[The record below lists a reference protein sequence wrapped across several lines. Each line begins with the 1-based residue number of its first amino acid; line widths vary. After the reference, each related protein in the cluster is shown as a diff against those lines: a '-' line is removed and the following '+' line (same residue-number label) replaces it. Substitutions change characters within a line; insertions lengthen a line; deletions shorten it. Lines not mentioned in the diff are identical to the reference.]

1 MTRWGIAWLG
11 AAMLVASCG
20 GRTSKP
26 RTETPSTNVAVS
38 TAAVAISD
46 PSGVDDT
53 TASEEQIAAIEFSIN
68 QLDEGVQICWAAAA
82 ANDGYELAGHIKARV
97 AIGAG
102 AATAELVEDGTGNA
116 QLTSCVVSLLQ
127 RFRWAPPLHGQTIEL
142 PFEFRAPRQQFVVDR
157 RLISAHIP
165 PRASAAMTPSIS
177 VLLDEQNAGSVDAS
191 LLLVS
196 LPANTS
202 TGRRVAARS
211 ETWLFLNDAALSDG
225 KRQTVVRAGDAV
237 ILAAGTVRS
246 IAAGATASNAL
257 LLVTPGGRESSSRA
271 GALATPLAS
280 ETLVP
285 SQGAFRTLQPTLA
298 GLGDA
303 AISVVAKLEV
313 AIGVSQ
319 HIAVSALFLYVT
331 SGAGTL
337 TVDGDGVAIA
347 IDQFSVVQLP
357 SNTRYQ
363 LQVTA
368 PLQGF
373 LFRLPAPPLAP
384 KTSKS
389 PSRK

>member
-1 MTRWGIAWLG
+1 MARWGIAWLG
-11 AAMLVASCG
+11 AAMLVAGCG
-20 GRTSKP
+20 GHTSTP
-26 RTETPSTNVAVS
+26 PTETPSTNVAVS
-38 TAAVAISD
+38 TAAVAISN

-102 AATAELVEDGTGNA
+102 TATAELVEDGTGNA

-127 RFRWAPPLHGQTIEL
+127 RFRWPPPLQGQTIEL

-157 RLISAHIP
+157 SLISAHIP
-165 PRASAAMTPSIS
+165 QRASAAMTPSIS

-191 LLLVS
+191 LLLLS

-211 ETWLFLNDAALSDG
+211 ETWLFLNGATLSDG
-225 KRQTVVRAGDAV
+225 KRQTSARAGDAV
-237 ILAAGTVRS
+237 TLAAGTVRS
-246 IAAGATASNAL
+246 IAAGATGSNAL

-280 ETLVP
+280 ETQVP
-285 SQGAFRTLQPTLA
+285 SQGAFRMFPPTQA
-298 GLGDA
+298 ALGA
-303 AISVVAKLEV
+303 ATTSVAKLEV
-313 AIGVSQ
+313 AIGASQ
-319 HIAVSALFLYVT
+319 YIALSALFLYVT
-331 SGAGTL
+331 SGAATL

-357 SNTRYQ
+357 ANTRYQ

-373 LFRLPAPPLAP
+373 QFRPPGLSLAP
-384 KTSKS
+384 DTSKRS
-389 PSRK
+389 SRK